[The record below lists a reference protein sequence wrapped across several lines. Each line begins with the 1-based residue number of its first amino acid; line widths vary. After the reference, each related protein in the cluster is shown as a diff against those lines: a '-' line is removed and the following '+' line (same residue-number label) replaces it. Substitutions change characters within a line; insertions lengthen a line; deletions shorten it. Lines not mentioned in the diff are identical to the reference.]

1 MFRIILLVFALFSSS
16 ISNAEIITDDV
27 GNKYITIGSS
37 KDEVLEVLGTPSS
50 VISPSCW
57 GYNGNYIDFDS
68 SGRIFKYSGAHQ
80 LKIRLLPE
88 NKSKNDIQKGS
99 EDDTSH
105 VKSSYTQPVSSSKSS
120 NSTYSSTTSSA
131 SGYGEIS
138 STTGRAKTV
147 HVRGYTKKDG
157 TYVSPHYRSPPRKK

>member
-1 MFRIILLVFALFSSS
+1 MFKLLIFVFVLFSSG
-16 ISNAEIITDDV
+16 ISNAEIITDDT

-80 LKIRLLPE
+80 LKIRLLPK
-88 NKSKNDIQKGS
+88 NKSQNDIQRS
-99 EDDTSH
+99 LEDNTSQ
-105 VKSSYTQPVSSSKSS
+105 VKSAYVHPESSSKLS
-120 NSTYSSTTSSA
+120 NNSKNYSTNS
-131 SGYGEIS
+131 YGEIS

>member
-1 MFRIILLVFALFSSS
+1 MFRIIFFVFALFSTS
-16 ISNAEIITDDV
+16 ISNAEIITDDT

-50 VISPSCW
+50 VISPSRW
-57 GYNGNYIDFDS
+57 GYDGHYIDFDT
-68 SGRIFKYSGAHQ
+68 SGKIFGYSGAHQ
-80 LKIRLLPE
+80 LKIRLLPK
-88 NKSKNDIQKGS
+88 NKPQNDTKIIPK
-99 EDDTSH
+99 DDSFQVNSTCTSPN
-105 VKSSYTQPVSSSKSS
+105 SRFKSS
-120 NSTYSSTTSSA
+120 NSIYSSTNSSA

-157 TYVSPHYRSPPRKK
+157 TYVRPYYRSPPRKK